1 MSLSAPLKSSP
12 PSVRPSVRRERIE
25 RHFRC
30 SQKAAAPPLNVSRH
44 FTLCH
49 VGQIG
54 NCGAEFVRLRLRGRR
69 TERTRRAKSW
79 KFVDGRGGSID
90 GSRQWC
96 PWLSC
101 RNPVAS
107 CHLGAEFNARRCN
120 EWPRSWRATG
130 RDGDAMG
137 IPKGYLMERK
147 GFARVDGRAGA
158 GRRGE
163 DRQTRG
169 DRRTTDDRRT
179 RDDRPVSKSDT
190 SAHLFHPPHFSQPT
204 PQTQTNFFLG
214 RTITTK

>member
-1 MSLSAPLKSSP
+1 M
-12 PSVRPSVRRERIE
+12 
-25 RHFRC
+25 
-30 SQKAAAPPLNVSRH
+30 
-44 FTLCH
+44 
-49 VGQIG
+49 
-54 NCGAEFVRLRLRGRR
+54 RLRGRR